1 MTMKPITV
9 AIDGPAGAG
18 KSSVAK
24 AVSQRMGIDY
34 LDTGAMY
41 RAMGLYMLI
50 NAVPIADE
58 AAVAEYCGQ
67 ARIGVTYDGGVQH
80 TWLGDADV
88 SQAIRTEQC
97 SSAASGV
104 SKVPQVRKM
113 LVEAQRRIAAGHGV
127 VMDGRDIGTRVL
139 PDAAVKVFLTASP
152 QVRARRRCD
161 EMAAKGQAA
170 DYDTILRDIQA
181 RDYQDT
187 HRAASPLKK
196 AEDAVEVDTSEMSLE
211 EVIAAICRLVEAVV

>member
-1 MTMKPITV
+1 M
-9 AIDGPAGAG
+9 
-18 KSSVAK
+18 
-24 AVSQRMGIDY
+24 
-34 LDTGAMY
+34 
-41 RAMGLYMLI
+41 
-50 NAVPIADE
+50 
-58 AAVAEYCGQ
+58 AEYCGQ

-80 TWLGDADV
+80 TWLGDG
-88 SQAIRTEQC
+88 TF
-97 SSAASGV
+97 SGHSHRAV
-104 SKVPQVRKM
+104 
-113 LVEAQRRIAAGHGV
+113 LQRRFRGIQGAPGAGNSGRGSEAHRRRPRRG
-127 VMDGRDIGTRVL
+127 DGRPGIGTRVL
-139 PDAAVKVFLTASP
+139 PDAAVKIFLTASP

-211 EVIAAICRLVEAVV
+211 EVIAAICRLVEVVV

>member
-1 MTMKPITV
+1 
-9 AIDGPAGAG
+9 
-18 KSSVAK
+18 
-24 AVSQRMGIDY
+24 
-34 LDTGAMY
+34 
-41 RAMGLYMLI
+41 
-50 NAVPIADE
+50 
-58 AAVAEYCGQ
+58 
-67 ARIGVTYDGGVQH
+67 
-80 TWLGDADV
+80 
-88 SQAIRTEQC
+88 
-97 SSAASGV
+97 
-104 SKVPQVRKM
+104 
-113 LVEAQRRIAAGHGV
+113 
-127 VMDGRDIGTRVL
+127 MDGRDIGTRVL
-139 PDAAVKVFLTASP
+139 PDAAVKIFLTASP